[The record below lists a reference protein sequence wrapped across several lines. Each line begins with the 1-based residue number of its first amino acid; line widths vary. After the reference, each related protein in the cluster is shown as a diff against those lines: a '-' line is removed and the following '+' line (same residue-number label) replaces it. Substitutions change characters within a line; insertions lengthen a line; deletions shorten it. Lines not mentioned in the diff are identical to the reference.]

1 MILMKLMIVADDEA
15 ERSRRK
21 REKKHKKHKKSKKAK
36 KHKKRSRVRTTLYH
50 ILCYNYTQL

>member
-36 KHKKRSRVRTTLYH
+36 KHKKRSRVRNTLYH
-50 ILCYNYTQL
+50 ILCYYYT